1 IESREALE
9 SVLLEYEGT
18 IVAVSHDRYFLSRL
32 CDRVLWI
39 EDGRWGEAEGGY
51 DAYEAQARERERR
64 ALESAGA
71 PERAKTSQQTPLK
84 IKSQLE
90 TQIARVER
98 EIAKIDARK
107 AEIDAAFNDA
117 ALYEDR
123 VRVAELHA
131 ERDALTRRG
140 AQTVLEWETLLER
153 YERL

>member
-1 IESREALE
+1 M
-9 SVLLEYEGT
+9 
-18 IVAVSHDRYFLSRL
+18 
-32 CDRVLWI
+32 LWI
-39 EDGRWGEAEGGY
+39 EDGRWGEVDGGY
-51 DAYEAQARERERR
+51 DTYEAQARERERR
-64 ALESAGA
+64 AFESTGA

-90 TQIARVER
+90 THIARVER

-123 VRVAELHA
+123 DRVAKLHT
-131 ERDALTRRG
+131 ERDALTQRG
-140 AQTVLEWETLLER
+140 EQAVLEWETLLER